1 MSDFIDKDDNEKNNG
16 SVPDA
21 GNGGGASSGSSS
33 GAGGASGAGTGDG
46 STPSGGAR
54 TGNAG
59 SATNGS
65 GTAGAAG
72 GNDASAMIK
81 TADGGLLMFKPLE
94 DIIHQSMIP
103 YAEYVILDRAL
114 PRVEDGL
121 KPVQRRILYTMQQ
134 LDTSPLSPYRKSARI
149 VGDCLGKFHPH
160 GDSSIYGA
168 MVRMAQQ
175 HNSRLKLVDGHGNF
189 GSVDGDSAA
198 AMRYTEVRL
207 MPIAMELLRDLEKD
221 TVSWSLNFDDT
232 MKEPNVLP
240 GRFPNLLVNG
250 ATGIAVGLATNI
262 PPHNLGEIIDGTIAF
277 IDNPRISLNQMMRI
291 IKGPDFPTG
300 GFVLTGCELEKAYE
314 TGKGKIHMRAK
325 ISIEVAEN
333 EKRNIVISEL
343 PYQVNKSSL
352 LQRILDLREEKKG
365 ALIGISEICDES
377 DRDGMRAVIRIKRD
391 ADAKAILDI
400 LFKATDLECTF
411 GINMVAI
418 ADGKPQLMGLLD
430 IIRYYVDF
438 QRDVIFRRTK
448 FELNEARDREH
459 ILEGLVIAVAN
470 IDEVIALIKKSSSPS
485 EARTAL
491 RERFILS
498 ERQAQAILDMRLA
511 RLTNLEV
518 NKLKAELS
526 ELRIKIARLL
536 IILNSRKEQML
547 VVKEE
552 LAAIKKEFKEPRR
565 SIIVTTAAD
574 AVIPSSDDEKP
585 IENFSVVVNANE
597 HIKRVPEKNF
607 SMSVKTISE
616 KAGLNEVAPILIE
629 TQNDNTLY
637 CFTNLG
643 NCHKIDVDSLPEC
656 KWREKGI
663 RLSKLIKSCP
673 EQERVAAIFPIG
685 DMLPRG
691 HIMFYTKHGMVK
703 KSPWTEYG
711 VVKSNFQ
718 AVKLRDGD
726 EVIGVEHFNQ
736 DNTLLFVTASG
747 SCLNIDKSDIPE
759 QGRVASGV
767 KGIMLADDDYV
778 VFASQ
783 IYNEGEII
791 VVTDNGY
798 LKRVISAEFD
808 VMARYRKGVKI
819 IDLKGDNGKN
829 VLFCSYVTVPYEIV
843 LTNDADESITVPS
856 ESISIEARTHK
867 GKPLKG
873 FKGGLKV
880 RAAYR
885 HRTEGEYVTVHTKRK
900 PAQK

>member
-1 MSDFIDKDDNEKNNG
+1 MSDFIDKDNEKNT
-16 SVPDA
+16 
-21 GNGGGASSGSSS
+21 GGAADEGDASTPSS
-33 GAGGASGAGTGDG
+33 GANTGAGAGSGA
-46 STPSGGAR
+46 
-54 TGNAG
+54 GNAG
-59 SATNGS
+59 SATS
-65 GTAGAAG
+65 SDAAG
-72 GNDASAMIK
+72 GSSGGGTSGIIDAGSNSAMIK
-81 TADGGLLMFKPLE
+81 TLDGGSLMFKPLE

-160 GDSSIYGA
+160 GDTSIYGA
-168 MVRMAQQ
+168 MVRMAQE

-300 GFVLTGCELEKAYE
+300 GFVLTGCELERAYE

-325 ISIEVAEN
+325 VNIEVAEN

-400 LFKATDLECTF
+400 LFKTTDLECTF

-438 QRDVIFRRTK
+438 QRDVIYRRTK
-448 FELNEARDREH
+448 FELGEARDREH
-459 ILEGLVIAVAN
+459 ILEGLVIAVAS
-470 IDEVIALIKKSSSPS
+470 IDEVIALIKKSSSPA

-491 RERFILS
+491 RERFLLS

-518 NKLKAELS
+518 NKLKAELA
-526 ELRIKIARLL
+526 ELKTKIARLL
-536 IILNSRKEQML
+536 MIVNSKKEQML
-547 VVKEE
+547 VVKDE
-552 LAAIKKEFKEPRR
+552 LSAIKREFKEPRR
-565 SIIVTTAAD
+565 SVIVTTAAD
-574 AVIPSSDDEKP
+574 AVIPSSDDEKS
-585 IENFSVVVNANE
+585 IENFSIVVNANE
-597 HIKRVPEKNF
+597 NIKRVPEKNF
-607 SMSVKTISE
+607 NMSVKTISE
-616 KAGLNEVAPILIE
+616 KASLNEVVPILIE

-643 NCHKIDVDSLPEC
+643 NCYKVDADSLPEC

-663 RLSKLIKSCP
+663 RLSKLIKGCV
-673 EQERVAAIFPIG
+673 EGERIAAIFPIG

-691 HIMFYTKHGMVK
+691 HIMFYTKLGMVK

-718 AVKLRDGD
+718 AVKLKDGD

-736 DNTLLFVTASG
+736 DNTLLFVTALG

-759 QGRVASGV
+759 QGRVATGV

-829 VLFCSYVTVPYEIV
+829 VVFCSYVTVPYEIV
-843 LTNDADESITVPS
+843 LTNDADENIAVLS
-856 ESISIEARTHK
+856 ESISIENRTHK

-873 FKGGLKV
+873 FKGGFTVK
-880 RAAYR
+880 AAYR

-900 PAQK
+900 PPHK